1 VLRSNGAAIATG
13 LAAGCGVA
21 WLGTS
26 YLTAILYD
34 GAGWTP
40 APLAGAAAILFV
52 VALAAITIPAI
63 RATRVDPL
71 DALRSN

>member
-1 VLRSNGAAIATG
+1 MARHDVPDGDPLR
-13 LAAGCGVA
+13 
-21 WLGTS
+21 
-26 YLTAILYD
+26 

-40 APLAGAAAILFV
+40 APLAGAAAMLLV

-71 DALRSN
+71 EALRTN